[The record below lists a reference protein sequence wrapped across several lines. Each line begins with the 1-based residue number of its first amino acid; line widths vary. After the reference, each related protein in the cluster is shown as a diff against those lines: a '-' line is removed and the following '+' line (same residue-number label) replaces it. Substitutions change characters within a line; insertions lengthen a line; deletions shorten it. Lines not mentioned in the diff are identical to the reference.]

1 MKKSTKTIVHDEEL
15 QIEACHFQGITQS
28 FPNHFHE
35 YHVIGCIEQ
44 GQRRLSCRNRD
55 YTVGKGVILLFSP
68 GDSHACTQKQGGAL
82 DYRSFHIPNK
92 TMHHFIQK
100 ITGTTFSPHFS
111 ANVLYDRKIF
121 RSFLTLHENIMKNSG
136 EYGRRED
143 FERFLSPLVRR
154 CMLPDSSCGDR
165 EHREEVGKACRFMEQ
180 NYTAR
185 ICLEDL
191 CRCAGLSRTALTRA
205 FVREKGV
212 TPYLYLENIRI
223 REAGRLLQKGVSPS
237 EAALRTGFGDQSHF
251 THCFSRFIGLSPG
264 IYRGMFTDRTN
275 NAETRLPFAH
285 TGSSET
291 EI

>member
-1 MKKSTKTIVHDEEL
+1 M
-15 QIEACHFQGITQS
+15 
-28 FPNHFHE
+28 
-35 YHVIGCIEQ
+35 
-44 GQRRLSCRNRD
+44 
-55 YTVGKGVILLFSP
+55 ILLFSP
-68 GDSHACTQKQGGAL
+68 GDSHACTQEQDGAL
-82 DYRSFHIPNK
+82 DYRSFHIPKK

-143 FERFLSPLVRR
+143 FERFLSPLVHR
-154 CMLPDSSCGDR
+154 CMLSYSSCVDR

-185 ICLEDL
+185 IGLEDL
-191 CRCAGLSRTALTRA
+191 CRCANLSRTALTRA

-212 TPYLYLENIRI
+212 TPHLYLENIRI

-237 EAALRTGFGDQSHF
+237 EAALRTGFCYQSHF

>member
-205 FVREKGV
+205 VRPRKRRNTLSLPGKYPHQRSRQTAAERCFTLGSGAADGFLR
-212 TPYLYLENIRI
+212 PESFHS
-223 REAGRLLQKGVSPS
+223 LLQPFH
-237 EAALRTGFGDQSHF
+237 RT
-251 THCFSRFIGLSPG
+251 LSGNLPRHV
-264 IYRGMFTDRTN
+264 YRQN
-275 NAETRLPFAH
+275 K
-285 TGSSET
+285 
-291 EI
+291 

>member
-1 MKKSTKTIVHDEEL
+1 M
-15 QIEACHFQGITQS
+15 
-28 FPNHFHE
+28 
-35 YHVIGCIEQ
+35 
-44 GQRRLSCRNRD
+44 LS
-55 YTVGKGVILLFSP
+55 Y
-68 GDSHACTQKQGGAL
+68 
-82 DYRSFHIPNK
+82 
-92 TMHHFIQK
+92 
-100 ITGTTFSPHFS
+100 
-111 ANVLYDRKIF
+111 
-121 RSFLTLHENIMKNSG
+121 
-136 EYGRRED
+136 
-143 FERFLSPLVRR
+143 
-154 CMLPDSSCGDR
+154 SSCVDR

-185 ICLEDL
+185 IGLEDL
-191 CRCAGLSRTALTRA
+191 CRCANLSRTALTRA

-212 TPYLYLENIRI
+212 TPYLYMENIRI

-237 EAALRTGFGDQSHF
+237 EAALRTGFCDQSHF

>member
-1 MKKSTKTIVHDEEL
+1 
-15 QIEACHFQGITQS
+15 
-28 FPNHFHE
+28 
-35 YHVIGCIEQ
+35 
-44 GQRRLSCRNRD
+44 
-55 YTVGKGVILLFSP
+55 
-68 GDSHACTQKQGGAL
+68 
-82 DYRSFHIPNK
+82 
-92 TMHHFIQK
+92 
-100 ITGTTFSPHFS
+100 
-111 ANVLYDRKIF
+111 
-121 RSFLTLHENIMKNSG
+121 
-136 EYGRRED
+136 
-143 FERFLSPLVRR
+143 
-154 CMLPDSSCGDR
+154 MLPDSSCGDR

-205 FVREKGV
+205 FIREKGV

-237 EAALRTGFGDQSHF
+237 EAALRTGFCDQSHF

>member
-1 MKKSTKTIVHDEEL
+1 
-15 QIEACHFQGITQS
+15 
-28 FPNHFHE
+28 
-35 YHVIGCIEQ
+35 
-44 GQRRLSCRNRD
+44 
-55 YTVGKGVILLFSP
+55 
-68 GDSHACTQKQGGAL
+68 
-82 DYRSFHIPNK
+82 
-92 TMHHFIQK
+92 
-100 ITGTTFSPHFS
+100 
-111 ANVLYDRKIF
+111 
-121 RSFLTLHENIMKNSG
+121 
-136 EYGRRED
+136 
-143 FERFLSPLVRR
+143 
-154 CMLPDSSCGDR
+154 
-165 EHREEVGKACRFMEQ
+165 MEQ

-185 ICLEDL
+185 IGLEDL
-191 CRCAGLSRTALTRA
+191 CRCANLSRTALTRA

-237 EAALRTGFGDQSHF
+237 EAALRTGFRDQSHF